1 MIAYFLLLV
10 VAYECSFTHIKG
22 IVLLT
27 IVLLNPNMYPLYTS
41 YRGYNYDSIFFITC
55 GGL

>member
-27 IVLLNPNMYPLYTS
+27 IVLLNPNMFSFESTVDLQKPT
-41 YRGYNYDSIFFITC
+41 DQDPQFFI
-55 GGL
+55 